1 MIRSLTELT
10 AYARVAKWLAC
21 AVILMCCGCGGS
33 DREASV
39 VDDTDHDLAGYWS
52 PLGDV
57 ECVGIADQAEVEA
70 LLAALGALDD
80 GFHGADRLTIRQ
92 DGQAFV
98 FEVEGHVPRSASL
111 EDDDI
116 LIDFSICTIAD
127 ADAGSLP
134 YDEVC
139 FDQAGL
145 VLEDGRVIEIIES
158 YELAGYMRESGKR
171 TLTCTHRWEW
181 HSDLAGAG

>member
-127 ADAGSLP
+127 ADSLP

-145 VLEDGRVIEIIES
+145 VLEEGGVIEIIES